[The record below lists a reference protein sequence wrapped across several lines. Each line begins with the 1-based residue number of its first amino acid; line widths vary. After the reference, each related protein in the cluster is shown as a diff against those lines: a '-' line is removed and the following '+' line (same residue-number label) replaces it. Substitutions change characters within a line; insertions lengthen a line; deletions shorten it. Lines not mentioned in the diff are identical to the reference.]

1 LTNTARAAED
11 VNFKEELFVKTLD
24 DLPAIFMHE
33 RPDLAPSRE
42 KANDVIAKI
51 KDDVYSITNELFKAF
66 ENEYTVFAPMNNCF
80 EIYGLDFMVDED
92 LNTSLLEI
100 NPGPDFQQTGIFL
113 NAVTY
118 LYLYLSR

>member
-1 LTNTARAAED
+1 MTNTARAAED
-11 VNFKEELFVKTLD
+11 VNFKEELFVKILD
-24 DLPAIFMHE
+24 DLPDILMHE
-33 RPDLAPSRE
+33 RPNLAPSRE
-42 KANDVIAKI
+42 KANDVITKL
-51 KDDVYSITNELFKAF
+51 KDDVYSIINELFKAF

-100 NPGPDFQQTGIFL
+100 NPGPDFQQTGMLL

-118 LYLYLSR
+118 LYLH